1 MSTSKTSHE
10 AIERAEHACNL
21 ETLTPTVYQ
30 APDDGPAISA
40 GLRVEPTTFAQ
51 YPCIVGRPTGC
62 TTKPGILVVLDGQR
76 LIKRIGTFVE
86 KGQVDPANLP
96 ILIGVDPQNW
106 LSDYTP
112 WWQPAYRKEAPDFGG
127 TAEDFIANT
136 LIPVALD
143 AMATLGCDGPI
154 RVMGY
159 SLSTLAMVQA
169 LTITSA
175 FDELLIASPSTWYP
189 GFVNMI
195 ERTPL
200 VCKPSTRIL
209 LASGAN
215 EGIGEPEPIHG
226 IRQDTDRLVA
236 TLSQRLAT
244 PVETAFDEK
253 DHHAGFA
260 LRLRWLLEHAS

>member
-1 MSTSKTSHE
+1 MSMNIPSHE
-10 AIERAEHACNL
+10 ALEQAEHAYHPEAL
-21 ETLTPTVYQ
+21 APTVYQ
-30 APDDGPAISA
+30 TPDDGLAIPA
-40 GLRVEPTTFAQ
+40 GLRVESATFAHH
-51 YPCIVGRPTGC
+51 PCIVGRPIGC
-62 TTKPGILVVLDGQR
+62 TAKPGLLVVLDGQR

-96 ILIGVDPQNW
+96 TLVGIDPKNW

-127 TAEDFIANT
+127 NAEDFITNT

-143 AMATLGCDGPI
+143 TSETLVCGGPI

-169 LTITSA
+169 LTMTTV

-200 VCKPSTRIL
+200 ACKPQTRIL
-209 LASGAN
+209 LASGAD
-215 EGIGEPEPIHG
+215 EGIGEPEPIRG

-236 TLSQRLAT
+236 TLSQRLT
-244 PVETAFDEK
+244 VPVTTAFDEK
-253 DHHAGFA
+253 DHHAGFT
-260 LRLRWLLEHAS
+260 LRLRWLLEHTS